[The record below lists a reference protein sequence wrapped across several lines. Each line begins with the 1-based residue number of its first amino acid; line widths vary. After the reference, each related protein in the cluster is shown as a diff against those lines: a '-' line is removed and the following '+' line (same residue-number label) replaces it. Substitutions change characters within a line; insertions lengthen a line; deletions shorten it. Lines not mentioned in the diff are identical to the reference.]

1 MKIKIII
8 ALLIIS
14 LIIAVCSLFTKLNT
28 IKQDLEIA
36 QINNKAYQT
45 ELNSTKEQSY
55 MFQLTAEQL
64 QQANDSISQKLKE
77 AVGKVEVREK
87 EVIQYQYIE
96 THTHTTDTVEFRD
109 TIFQNDVAID
119 TVIGDNWYNVDLSLK
134 YPDTLIVSPT
144 FKNETIVLIS
154 AQKETVNPPKK
165 CWLLR
170 LFQKKH
176 TVVKVDV
183 IENNPYSKVKE
194 QRFIEIIK

>member
-1 MKIKIII
+1 MKLKIII
-8 ALLIIS
+8 ASIIVILLIGIG
-14 LIIAVCSLFTKLNT
+14 IIWSKYNKAKEELNT
-28 IKQDLEIA
+28 AI
-36 QINNKAYQT
+36 INNKAYQA
-45 ELNSTKEQSY
+45 ELNNAKEQSY
-55 MFQLTAEQL
+55 MFQLTAQQL

-77 AVGKVEVREK
+77 AVGKVEIREK

-96 THTHTTDTVEFRD
+96 TYTHTTDTVEFRD

-134 YPDTLIVSPT
+134 YPDTLVVSPK

-154 AQKETVNPPKK
+154 SQKETVDPPKK

-183 IENNPYSKVKE
+183 IENNPYSEVKE